1 MNLTNPRRLAA
12 LAVASAA
19 LAPVGAHAQ
28 TTVLP
33 GYWESSNSVSLLLSS
48 KSSTRKCLTAEQV
61 QQWVT
66 NPETKHYTCVYDHK
80 HIADGHATF
89 HGVCTDKKGRHAA
102 VSIDGTYA
110 PEHFVLNAHMSFH
123 MTAGIDLP
131 VMATTDAHRI
141 SATCPADLPP
151 GQ

>member
-1 MNLTNPRRLAA
+1 MNNVQSKALAA
-12 LAVASAA
+12 AAVLGAA
-19 LAPVGAHAQ
+19 LAPVAAHAQ
-28 TTVLP
+28 STVLP
-33 GYWESSNSVSLLLSS
+33 GYWESNNSVSLLLSS
-48 KSSTRKCLTAEQV
+48 KSTSRKCLTMEQV
-61 QQWVT
+61 QQWLT

-89 HGVCTDKKGRHAA
+89 HGVCTDKKGRSAA

-110 PEHFVLNAHMSFH
+110 PEHFVLNAHMKYRLS
-123 MTAGIDLP
+123 AGVDIP

-151 GQ
+151 GE

>member
-1 MNLTNPRRLAA
+1 MKIVKSQLLAA
-12 LAVASAA
+12 AAVLGAT
-19 LAPVGAHAQ
+19 LAPLAAHAQ

-33 GYWESSNSVSLLLSS
+33 GYWESNNSVSLLLSS
-48 KSSTRKCLTAEQV
+48 KSTTRKCLTAEQV

-89 HGVCTDKKGRHAA
+89 HGICTDKKGRHAA
-102 VSIDGTYA
+102 VSIEGTYA
-110 PEHFVLNAHMSFH
+110 PEHFVLNAHMQFH
-123 MTAGIDLP
+123 MTAGVDLP

-151 GQ
+151 GE

>member
-1 MNLTNPRRLAA
+1 MSVFNPKVLAA
-12 LAVASAA
+12 LALAGAA
-19 LAPVGAHAQ
+19 LPVGAHAQ
-28 TTVLP
+28 ATVLP
-33 GYWESSNSVSLLLSS
+33 GYWESSNSVSMLLSS

-61 QQWVT
+61 QQWIT
-66 NPETKHYTCVYDHK
+66 NPQTKHYSCVYDRR
-80 HIADGHATF
+80 HIAAGHATF
-89 HGVCTDKKGRHAA
+89 HGVCTDKKGHHAV

-110 PEHFVLNAHMSFH
+110 PEHFVLNAHMRFH
-123 MTAGIDLP
+123 LTAGIDLP

>member
-1 MNLTNPRRLAA
+1 MKVFNPKVLAA
-12 LAVASAA
+12 LA
-19 LAPVGAHAQ
+19 LAVGALPIGAQAQ

-33 GYWESSNSVSLLLSS
+33 GYWESANSVSMLLSS

-61 QQWVT
+61 QQWIT
-66 NPETKHYTCVYDHK
+66 NPQTKHYSCVYDRR

-110 PEHFVLNAHMSFH
+110 PEHFVLNAHMRFH
-123 MTAGIDLP
+123 LTAGIDLP

-141 SATCPADLPP
+141 GATCPADLPP

>member
-1 MNLTNPRRLAA
+1 MTMFNPRIFVAFA
-12 LAVASAA
+12 L
-19 LAPVGAHAQ
+19 VGATLPAAAQAQ

-48 KSSTRKCLTAEQV
+48 KSISRKCLTAEQV
-61 QQWVT
+61 QAWIT
-66 NPETKHYTCVYDHK
+66 NPETKHYTCVYDRK
-80 HIADGHATF
+80 HIAEGHATF
-89 HGVCTDKKGRHAA
+89 HGICTDKKGRHAT
-102 VSIDGTYA
+102 VSIEGTYA
-110 PEHFVLNAHMSFH
+110 PEHFVLNAHMQFH
-123 MTAGIDLP
+123 MTAGVDIP